1 MTILNETAIR
11 LPEVELNIYKPEN
24 PVEVP
29 VVKSEIATD
38 AASPNFV
45 RHIEFDV
52 SGTDL
57 ENKVLPGQALGVIA
71 DGKDEKGRP
80 HKVRLYSIC
89 SPTGGEDGKGKIY
102 ATIVKRVIDEHWETQ
117 KLFTGVCS
125 NFLCD
130 RLKGDKIRMTG
141 PSGKRFLLPENA
153 EDYNFVL
160 MATGTGIS
168 PFRGMV
174 IDLMRNS
181 ALASNG
187 NEVFLV
193 FGCPYRTDLLYKS
206 LFDEYDA
213 ERKQFHYLKAI
224 SREDPRPDGTKPYV
238 QYTLID
244 QKELLLPVLQRENT
258 LIYICGLKGM
268 ETGIFKILARMGL
281 YEYMRV
287 DDELRDLN
295 PLDWTRDQLKTIKP
309 GERAFLEVY

>member
-213 ERKQFHYLKAI
+213 EHKHFHYLKAI

-244 QKELLLPVLQRENT
+244 RKELLLPVLQRENT

-287 DDELRDLN
+287 HDELRDVN

-309 GERAFLEVY
+309 DERAFLEVY

>member
-213 ERKQFHYLKAI
+213 EHKHFHYLKAI

-287 DDELRDLN
+287 HDELRDVN

>member
-213 ERKQFHYLKAI
+213 EHKHFHYLKAI